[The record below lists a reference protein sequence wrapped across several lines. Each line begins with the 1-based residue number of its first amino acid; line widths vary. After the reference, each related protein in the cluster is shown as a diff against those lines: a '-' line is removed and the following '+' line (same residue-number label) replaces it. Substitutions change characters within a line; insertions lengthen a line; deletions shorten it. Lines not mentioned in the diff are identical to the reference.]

1 MFKFLF
7 LLSAAASPLL
17 SVEPPSMDFSQNQKI
32 AMQNTILAKV
42 NGQTLSMMDVKKKM
56 DLLFH
61 QYYAH
66 LSQSNQARFQFY
78 EASWRSVLMQLI
90 DNELILSDSVD
101 KELKLTD
108 GEIREEMENRFGPN
122 VSLTLDKIGLTF
134 DETWKMVKN
143 EMAVQRMT
151 WWYVHSRAI
160 KNVTPQDI
168 RQAYRLYLQENP
180 AYSDW
185 KYRVISIRTDQP
197 EEARSEK
204 IYEFLCE
211 TGRNPEMLVEKLK
224 EFEGPGIS
232 IQVSNEF
239 EAADKDLSETHK
251 ASLALLSPKSFSKPS
266 YQLSRADKKNVYR
279 IFYLIEKTDHPA
291 LPFEAMSNRL
301 RDDLIQK
308 SVAQESDAYL
318 EKLRKYYGFD
328 SARIKE
334 TLPDDMHPFSLQ

>member
-1 MFKFLF
+1 MFKIFF
-7 LLSAAASPLL
+7 LLSLAASPFL
-17 SVEPPSMDFSQNQKI
+17 SAETPVIDFSQNQKI
-32 AMQNTILAKV
+32 AMQNSILAKV
-42 NGQTLSMMDVKKKM
+42 NGQTFSMMDVKKKM

-61 QYYAH
+61 QYYPH
-66 LSQSNQARFQFY
+66 LADSNQARFQFY

-122 VSLTLDKIGLTF
+122 VSQTLDQIGLTY
-134 DETWKMVKN
+134 DDTWKMVKN
-143 EMAVQRMT
+143 EMIVQRMT
-151 WWYVHSRAI
+151 WWYVHSRAM

-180 AYSDW
+180 AYSEW
-185 KYRVISIRTDQP
+185 KYRVVSIRADQP
-197 EEARSEK
+197 DEVLSEK
-204 IYEFLCE
+204 IYQFLRE
-211 TGRNPEMLVEKLK
+211 TGKNPEMVLEKLK
-224 EFEGPGIS
+224 EFETPGIS

-239 EAADKDLSETHK
+239 DAADQDLSETHK
-251 ASLALLSPKSFSKPS
+251 ASLSSLSPKSFSKPS
-266 YQLSRADKKNVYR
+266 YQLSKDKKSIYR

-291 LPFEAMSNRL
+291 LPFEAIANRL
-301 RDDLIQK
+301 RDDLVQK

-328 SARIKE
+328 PARIKQ
-334 TLPDDMHPFSLQ
+334 TLPDDLHPFSLQ